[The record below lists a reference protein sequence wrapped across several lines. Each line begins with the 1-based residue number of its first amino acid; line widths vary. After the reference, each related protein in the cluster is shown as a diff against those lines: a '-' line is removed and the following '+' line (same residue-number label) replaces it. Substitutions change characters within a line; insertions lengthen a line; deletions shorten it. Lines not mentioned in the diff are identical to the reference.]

1 MPKARSEL
9 VCVSDTPFYH
19 VVSRCVRRTFL
30 CGKDYATG
38 RCYEHRR
45 GWIEERIRLLASVF
59 AIDIAAYAVMSNHY
73 HLVVKLC
80 PDDAAQW
87 CDDEVL
93 ARWCSFYKGP
103 SLVQRYRRG
112 DNLCA
117 AELRRVEDYAE
128 AYRQRLGSLSW
139 FMKCLNEP
147 IARQANKEDECTG
160 HFWESRF
167 KSQALE
173 TEEALLSCM
182 AYVDLNPVRAGISN
196 APETSDHTSIK
207 ERCRPEFNL
216 AEAIARQTEQQALN
230 EFLVPLKPLL
240 SFEGTTRQGSPHG
253 IPFGFDDYLKLL
265 DSTGRLSRSAK
276 RGSIDKRALPILERL
291 NLDPGRWCQR
301 ATGFEDSYQ
310 DFRRPESR
318 QKVA

>member
-9 VCVSDTPFYH
+9 VCVSETPFYH

-45 GWIEERIRLLASVF
+45 GWIEERMRLLASVF
-59 AIDIAAYAVMSNHY
+59 AIEIAAYAVMSNHY
-73 HLVVKLC
+73 HLVLKLC
-80 PDDAAQW
+80 PVDVTQW

-93 ARWCSFYKGP
+93 ARWCCLYKGP

-112 DNLCA
+112 DSLCA
-117 AELRRVEDYAE
+117 AELRRVDEYAE
-128 AYRQRLGSLSW
+128 AYRQRLSSLSW

-182 AYVDLNPVRAGISN
+182 AYVDLNPVRAGISD
-196 APETSDHTSIK
+196 APETSDHTSVK

-216 AEAIARQTEQQALN
+216 TDAIARQIEQQALN
-230 EFLVPLKPLL
+230 EFVVPLKPLL
-240 SFEGTTRQGSPHG
+240 SFEGMARKGNQRG
-253 IPFGFDDYLKLL
+253 ILFGFEDYLKLL
-265 DSTGRLSRSAK
+265 DCTGRINRNNK
-276 RGSIDKRALPILERL
+276 RGTIDKRALPILDRL

-301 ATGFEDSYQ
+301 AINFEDSYQ
-310 DFRRPESR
+310 DFRRPASR
-318 QKVA
+318 QKAA

>member
-45 GWIEERIRLLASVF
+45 GWIEERMRLLASVF

-117 AELRRVEDYAE
+117 AELRRVEEYAE

-196 APETSDHTSIK
+196 APETSNHTSIK

-240 SFEGTTRQGSPHG
+240 SFEGVTRQGSQHG
-253 IPFGFDDYLKLL
+253 IPFSFDDYLKLL

-301 ATGFEDSYQ
+301 ATDFEDSYQ

-318 QKVA
+318 LKVA

>member
-9 VCVSDTPFYH
+9 VCVSETPFYH

-45 GWIEERIRLLASVF
+45 GWIEERVRLLASVF
-59 AIDIAAYAVMSNHY
+59 AIEIAAYAVMSNHY
-73 HLVVKLC
+73 HLVLKLC
-80 PDDAAQW
+80 PEDVTQW

-93 ARWCSFYKGP
+93 ARWCCLYKGP

-112 DNLCA
+112 DSLCA
-117 AELRRVEDYAE
+117 AELRRVDEYAE
-128 AYRQRLGSLSW
+128 AFRQRLSSLSW

-182 AYVDLNPVRAGISN
+182 AYVDLNPVRAGISD
-196 APETSDHTSIK
+196 APETSDYTSIK
-207 ERCRPEFNL
+207 ERCQPEFNL
-216 AEAIARQTEQQALN
+216 ADAIARQIEQQALN
-230 EFLVPLKPLL
+230 EFVVPLKPLL
-240 SFEGTTRQGSPHG
+240 SFEGMARKGNQRG
-253 IPFGFDDYLKLL
+253 ILFGFEDYLKLL
-265 DSTGRLSRSAK
+265 DCTGRINRNNK
-276 RGSIDKRALPILERL
+276 RGTIDKRALPILERL
-291 NLDPGRWCQR
+291 SLDPGRWCQR
-301 ATGFEDSYQ
+301 ATNFEDNYQ
-310 DFRRPESR
+310 DFRRPASR
-318 QKVA
+318 QKAA